1 MQSKAQRNEMQMDFD
16 DDVPQEEIIDEEELV
31 LLKEMK
37 DLKRDYR
44 DNYGKLKG
52 LKEGMNSLQANIDAS
67 KEQMIFQFENW
78 YANEFEADSIAQR
91 PITLDNIED
100 TRNVVSQGKDSTTSN
115 VGGVVGES

>member
-1 MQSKAQRNEMQMDFD
+1 MDFD

-44 DNYGKLKG
+44 DSYGKLKG
-52 LKEGMNSLQANIDAS
+52 LKEEMNSLQANIDAS

-78 YANEFEADSIAQR
+78 FADEFEPDSISQR

-100 TRNVVSQGKDSTTSN
+100 ARNVVSQGKDSTTSN
-115 VGGVVGES
+115 IGGILGES